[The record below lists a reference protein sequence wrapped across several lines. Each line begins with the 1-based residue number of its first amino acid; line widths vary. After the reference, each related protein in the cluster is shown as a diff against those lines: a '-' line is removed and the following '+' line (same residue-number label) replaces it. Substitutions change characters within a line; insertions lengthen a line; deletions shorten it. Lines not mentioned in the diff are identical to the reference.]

1 MSPNKFDDHN
11 KMIRKVTYLGIVV
24 NVALAVVKL
33 SVGMASGSMALFADG
48 VHSFSDL
55 ATDVAVLLGVR
66 FGSKEPDSKHP
77 YGHGRIETFSSVF
90 VASALIIVGSLM
102 IYKASRCIAGID
114 SGMEKKF
121 VLGPTVIFVALLSVI
136 SKEALYWMTKM
147 VAVKSHSTA
156 LYANAWHH
164 RSDALSSIAVLV
176 GFISMK
182 FGYVY
187 GDQLAAVAV
196 GLMIVLV
203 GTKIMGKCFEEFSE
217 GAVDG
222 ETFAQITQ
230 IIESD
235 KNIGK
240 WHKLRTRNV
249 GREVFIDM
257 HILVDPGLNIVE
269 AHDIAEELENA
280 MHKQIVRPVN
290 ITVHIEPDMDMSST
304 S

>member
-1 MSPNKFDDHN
+1 MREQKFENDNKR
-11 KMIRKVTYLGIVV
+11 IRRVTYLGIVV
-24 NVALAVVKL
+24 NVVLAFVKL
-33 SVGMASGSMALFADG
+33 TVGMWAGSMSLFADG

-55 ATDVAVLLGVR
+55 ATDAAVLLGVR

-90 VASALIIVGSLM
+90 VASALIIVGGLM
-102 IYKASRCIAGID
+102 IFKASRCIVGID
-114 SGMEKKF
+114 SGMEKEF
-121 VLGPTVIFVALLSVI
+121 VPGALVVFVVLFSVL

-164 RSDALSSIAVLV
+164 RSDALSSVAVLI
-176 GFISMK
+176 GFISIK
-182 FGYVY
+182 FGYAY
-187 GDQLAAVAV
+187 GDQLATVAV
-196 GLMIVLV
+196 GLMIILV
-203 GTKIMGKCFEEFSE
+203 GGKIISKCYEEFSE

-222 ETFAQITQ
+222 ETIGQITQ
-230 IIESD
+230 IIESNG
-235 KNIGK
+235 KIAK

-269 AHDIAEELENA
+269 AHDIAEDLEEA

-290 ITVHIEPDMDMSST
+290 ITVHIEPNI
-304 S
+304 